1 MFTCDIDRLY
11 TAYLFHG
18 LGHSAEEFHEDAVEG
33 IAMFDRCLA
42 EAQDRIECFVNASVI
57 NSMPASTGGC
67 AWRRVGVRG
76 VGWGERWREGGGI
89 FHPFCGK
96 GTGVCHGSM
105 FLLVI
110 APGTLFFATEN

>member
-67 AWRRVGVRG
+67 AWRG
-76 VGWGERWREGGGI
+76 VGGAWGGVGDRWGGGRGY
-89 FHPFCGK
+89 FSPFLRQG
-96 GTGVCHGSM
+96 HGRLPRVNVFVGYCTRHSI
-105 FLLVI
+105 LCY
-110 APGTLFFATEN
+110 